1 MINHIPCKR
10 LIDRVKLSSL
20 LCYFSKFYFSKFII
34 PHKIRKNGSSL
45 ILYDIFLLTVYIIY
59 VLVFGKFVVSC
70 HI

>member
-1 MINHIPCKR
+1 MIKHIPCKR
-10 LIDRVKLSSL
+10 LINRVKFSSL
-20 LCYFSKFYFSKFII
+20 LCYFSKFII

-59 VLVFGKFVVSC
+59 VLVFGKFVVSW